1 MNIGYPDTKNK
12 KGSSGPLLNID
23 KEKVKKAKQT
33 LKDAKQAKREYRK
46 SKPYKK
52 YEAGKLQYENRSE
65 FKASMAEERAGVKM
79 RRKEL
84 QDARKN
90 YRKNKKNTG
99 SVGPLLNKEDK
110 KKVLPDPKLT
120 KPKVARKL
128 KRQGDITKEEF
139 KTYKKKR
146 KEAGGRK
153 RPAITKG
160 EGPNENFQVAV
171 PRRKQNRKVRMEKRG
186 SKRAEAY
193 DKKLR
198 ESSPR
203 VTEKKKIPKSKR
215 TAEELKYNI
224 DTRRVKVS
232 DTKKEAK
239 KRYRKYKNKT
249 NEQ

>member
-1 MNIGYPDTKNK
+1 MNIGYPNTKNK
-12 KGSSGPLLNID
+12 KGSSGPLLN
-23 KEKVKKAKQT
+23 
-33 LKDAKQAKREYRK
+33 RED
-46 SKPYKK
+46 
-52 YEAGKLQYENRSE
+52 EQ
-65 FKASMAEERAGVKM
+65 
-79 RRKEL
+79 
-84 QDARKN
+84 
-90 YRKNKKNTG
+90 
-99 SVGPLLNKEDK
+99 
-110 KKVLPDPKLT
+110 KVLPDPKLT
-120 KPKVARKL
+120 KPKVAREL
-128 KRQGDITKEEF
+128 KRRGDITKEEF

-198 ESSPR
+198 ASSPR
-203 VTEKKKIPKSKR
+203 VTEKKKIPKSER

-239 KRYRKYKNKT
+239 KRYRKYKKQNK
-249 NEQ
+249 